1 LTFAKTEPRSE
12 IIEVIDDDLG
22 VFSDGAPIH
31 FVEDPGGRRFAA
43 TVAALVFVALIGYGV
58 ATSATS
64 NHAPVAAPITPT
76 SVAATSPRVPTTT
89 PPAATVPY
97 YAANPPRQFTVQY
110 ANVQQLDHAP
120 YLGYAYQ
127 LWATD
132 GASATSGSWFS
143 VATYRGVSRTN
154 VPNAYRVQTDKSSIA
169 ISHTP
174 GGQSLAQF
182 NVNGQF
188 DVSIAS
194 FGWTDDDLV
203 RLAGS
208 VQTDGRTIS
217 FTDSWFS
224 SDHVMVTSVQP
235 WLAVQSIP
243 GEQISYASS
252 DDPTLRVVV
261 TVGKRLQGF
270 EGGATSEREIAL
282 RFLLDHNTPFDVDG
296 RSAMAGT
303 IVGQRDDAMA
313 TWIDDDNVITVTAA
327 MPLPELIDI
336 ARTVH
341 QASPYEWEAMK
352 VRALWNADAASQVVP
367 AQEYSVAA
375 GVDSSSQPWSVRVA
389 VSDLGTQQQINWRWN
404 DNGFVSTGYDSARIN
419 TVVDNERTYVL
430 ADLPRN
436 IASTAQLQI
445 TRSGSDPVAMPFND
459 SGADVDR
466 TFAAY
471 AFSEPVL
478 YSAQI
483 IGADGAVLATWS
495 ATS

>member
-1 LTFAKTEPRSE
+1 LTFTKTEPRSE
-12 IIEVIDDDLG
+12 IIEVIDDDIG
-22 VFSDGAPIH
+22 VFADGAPSH
-31 FVEDPGGRRFAA
+31 QVEDTGGRRYAGAIAA
-43 TVAALVFVALIGYGV
+43 AVLVVLIGYGV

-64 NHAPVAAPITPT
+64 NDAPVVAPITPT
-76 SVAATSPRVPTTT
+76 SVAATPRVPTTT
-89 PPAATVPY
+89 IPAVTVPY
-97 YAANPPRQFTVQY
+97 YAASPPREFTVQY

-132 GASATSGSWFS
+132 GASAASGSWFS
-143 VATYRGVSRTN
+143 VATYRGESRTN
-154 VPNAYRVQTDKSSIA
+154 VPNAYRVQTAKSSIA

-174 GGQSLAQF
+174 GGQSITQF
-182 NVNGQF
+182 NVDGQF

-224 SDHVMVTSVQP
+224 SDHRMLTSVQP
-235 WLAVQSIP
+235 WLTVQSVP

-252 DDPTLRVVV
+252 DDPGVRVVI
-261 TVGKRLQGF
+261 TIGKRLQGF
-270 EGGATSEREIAL
+270 EGGATSERQIAL

-296 RSAMAGT
+296 RSAVAGA

-313 TWIDDDNVITVTAA
+313 TWIDDDNVITVSAA
-327 MPLPELIDI
+327 MPLPELIEI

-341 QASPYEWEAMK
+341 QVSASEWEAMK
-352 VRALWNADAASQVVP
+352 VRALWNADAGSQIVP
-367 AQEYSVAA
+367 AQESSVAS
-375 GVDSSSQPWSVRVA
+375 GVDASSQSWSVQVA

-404 DNGFVSTGYDSARIN
+404 ENGFVSLGSDTARIN

-430 ADLPRN
+430 ADLPRD

-445 TRSGSDPVAMPFND
+445 TRSGSDPVAVPFND

-471 AFSEPVL
+471 AFSEPVP

-483 IGADGAVLATWS
+483 IGSDGAVLATWS